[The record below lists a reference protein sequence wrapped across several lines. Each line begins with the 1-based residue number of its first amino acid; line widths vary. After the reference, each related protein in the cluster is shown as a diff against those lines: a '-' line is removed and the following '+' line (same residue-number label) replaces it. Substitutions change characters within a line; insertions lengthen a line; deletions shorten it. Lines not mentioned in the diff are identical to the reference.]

1 MNLFGKDLR
10 PRMETIDCEHILDK
24 YEQQYKENNN
34 PPYDLIREE
43 LKSIITDDLEYTSD
57 EELNDL
63 EYFESNI
70 TGDMIL
76 SFRDDLVELLHKCI
90 ENWIINDDI
99 TPKYTVGYKSD
110 KWEITSISY
119 KKGYYILNNS
129 KITNFEDLK

>member
-1 MNLFGKDLR
+1 
-10 PRMETIDCEHILDK
+10 METIDCEHILDK

-99 TPKYTVGYKSD
+99 TPKYTVGYKFD